1 MAGSLSHLIDEETG
15 EFRFDLIEN
24 MGDAYEACEDCVTII
39 KNIHADAKKAKE
51 ELEQLE
57 QFLDNWYDNATDYN
71 FGDIHYHMQLAARR
85 VEHLKK
91 LLSNCSEKANTN
103 EK

>member
-1 MAGSLSHLIDEETG
+1 MAGSLSHLVDEETG

-24 MGDAYEACEDCVTII
+24 MGDAHEACEDCVTVI
-39 KNIHADAKKAKE
+39 KDIHASAKKVKE

-57 QFLDNWYDNATDYN
+57 QFLDNWYDNKNYN
-71 FGDIHYHMQLAARR
+71 FADIHYHMQLASRR

-91 LLSNCSEKANTN
+91 LLSNCL
-103 EK
+103 